1 MGEKSRNLITRTLS
15 GAVLLCAVLLAVL
28 WNKYS
33 FGVLLLLIIIGGQRE
48 LYRLAEARGIRPQS
62 LAGIVGGVVL
72 FALNF
77 MLFLRWGDGFAVK
90 HTAAVVACAL
100 YIMVLVPLIFV
111 GELFANS
118 KTPMANIS
126 VTLTGILYVAFPVSM
141 LLYIPLML
149 NGGEWRPIV
158 FLMYLFITWANDVF
172 AYLVGMSIGRHRMCE
187 RISPKK
193 SWEGFFGGVAG
204 ALAVGALG
212 AYFTGGSYAV
222 WLGAAAIASV
232 AGVLG
237 DLVESMFKRSS
248 EVKDSGNILPGH
260 GGVLDRFDALFVS
273 SPIVFVYLAITL
285 L

>member
-1 MGEKSRNLITRTLS
+1 MGEKSRNLITRALS

-33 FGVLLLLIIIGGQRE
+33 FGVLLLLIVIGGLRE
-48 LYRLAEARGIRPQS
+48 FYRLANARGIRPQKF
-62 LAGIVGGVVL
+62 AGIVGGTVL
-72 FALNF
+72 FVLNF
-77 MLFLRWGDGFAVK
+77 LLFLHWGDGFAVN
-90 HTAAVVACAL
+90 HTAAIVACTL
-100 YIMVLVPLIFV
+100 YIMVLVPMIFI
-111 GELFANS
+111 GELFARS
-118 KTPMANIS
+118 SSPMENIS
-126 VTLTGILYVAFPVSM
+126 VTLAGLLYVAFPMSA
-141 LLYIPLML
+141 LLFIPLML
-149 NGGEWRPIV
+149 NGGEWRPLV

-193 SWEGFFGGVAG
+193 SWEGFFGGVIG

-212 AYFTGGSYAV
+212 AYFTGGSYAL
-222 WLGAAAIASV
+222 WLGAAAVASI

-260 GGVLDRFDALFVS
+260 GGVLDRFDALLIS
-273 SPIVFVYLAITL
+273 SPIVFVYLAIVL

>member
-33 FGVLLLLIIIGGQRE
+33 FGVLLLLIVIGGQRE
-48 LYRLAEARGIRPQS
+48 FYRLAKARGIQPQS

-72 FALNF
+72 FGLNF
-77 MLFLRWGDGFAVK
+77 MLFLRWGDGFAVN

-100 YIMVLVPLIFV
+100 YIMVLVPMIFI

-118 KTPMANIS
+118 KTPMANIA
-126 VTLTGILYVAFPVSM
+126 VTLTGILYVAFPVSTLLFIPIM
-141 LLYIPLML
+141 LD
-149 NGGEWRPIV
+149 GGEWRPLV

-172 AYLVGMSIGRHRMCE
+172 AYLVGMSVGRHRMCE

-204 ALAVGALG
+204 ALAVGVLG
-212 AYFTGGSYAV
+212 AYFTGGSYGL

-260 GGVLDRFDALFVS
+260 GGVLDRFDALLIS
-273 SPIVFVYLAITL
+273 SPVVFVYLAIAL

>member
-1 MGEKSRNLITRTLS
+1 MGEKRRNLITRTLS

-33 FGVLLLLIIIGGQRE
+33 FGVLLLLIVVGGIRE
-48 LYRLAEARGIRPQS
+48 FYRLARACGIRPQS
-62 LAGIVGGVVL
+62 LTGVVGGVVL

-77 MLFLRWGDGFAVK
+77 LLFLRWGDGFDVN
-90 HTAAVVACAL
+90 HTAALAACLL
-100 YIMVLVPLIFV
+100 YIILLVPLIFI
-111 GELFANS
+111 GELFARSN
-118 KTPMANIS
+118 TPMANIAA
-126 VTLTGILYVAFPVSM
+126 TLTGILYVAFPIST
-141 LLYIPLML
+141 LLFIPLML
-149 NGGEWRPIV
+149 NGGEWRPLV

-212 AYFTGGSYAV
+212 AYFTDGSYGL

-232 AGVLG
+232 SGVLG
-237 DLVESMFKRSS
+237 DLVESMFKRSA

-260 GGVLDRFDALFVS
+260 GGVLDRFDALLIS
-273 SPIVFVYLAITL
+273 SPVVFVYLAIVL